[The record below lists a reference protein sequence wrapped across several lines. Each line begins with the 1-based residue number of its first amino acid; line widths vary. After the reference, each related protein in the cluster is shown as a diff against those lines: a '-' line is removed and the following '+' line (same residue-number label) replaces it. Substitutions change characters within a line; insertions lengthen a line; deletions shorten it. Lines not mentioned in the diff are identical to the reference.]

1 MTKNKFQ
8 DRKQLIATI
17 AIAVLATL
25 AATLLTRYL
34 TFLSYLENV
43 AADIRVAVLQPPM
56 PQSKDIAVVA
66 ITEETLAQFPY
77 RSPVDR
83 AFLSSLLKQLEARG
97 AKVIGLDV
105 LLDQPTESAKDV
117 LLAKTIRE
125 LKTPLLIS
133 YTNDP
138 EVVNEDQLD
147 YLNQFFPEPFR
158 GAANLATDPL
168 DGSVRWIFP
177 GETRPDT
184 PPSFARKA
192 VALMGLPM
200 PPAAQPEIIWRPGP
214 DAETPPFPIYPA
226 HAVAALPKEWF
237 TGKLL
242 LIGASLS
249 ITDRHRTPMAV
260 VFDDA
265 RGRMPGVVIQ
275 AHSISQ
281 LLESRG
287 AQRLSPA
294 LQALTSLAFAVLGV
308 IVGLS
313 RRSIAFTVT
322 AGVIV
327 LSALWLGG
335 ILGYRYGL
343 PLIPLIAPSLAIVL
357 SLWMMDM
364 LIGRAERRQREFVQG
379 AFSRYVS
386 PVVVEQLIADP
397 SALNVTGKRQEAS
410 FIFTDIA
417 GFTTL
422 SEKLPSDQLSDL
434 LNAYLDGAC
443 SIIQKHEGTVD
454 KFIGDAIMSVFN
466 APLPQPDHQERAVQ
480 CALEL
485 DRYAEQFREE
495 HNQRGIPLGVT
506 RIGVHSGV
514 ATIGNFGS
522 QSRMDFTA
530 LGDTVNTASR
540 TEGVNKYFGTR
551 ICCTEEVVL
560 GCPKLRFQPIG
571 KIVLKGKE
579 QPIAL
584 YRPVGDSPAAIQ
596 QLQDYLQAYRALESG
611 SPEAPQAFGDLERR
625 YPDDPLVN
633 FHAQRIRQGELST
646 LIVMEDK

>member
-1 MTKNKFQ
+1 MIKNKFQ
-8 DRKQLIATI
+8 DRRQIFAAI
-17 AIAVLATL
+17 AIAAIATL

-34 TFLSYLENV
+34 TFLAYLENV
-43 AADIRVAVLQPPM
+43 AADIRIAVLQPPM
-56 PQSKDIAVVA
+56 PQSKDIAVIA

-83 AFLSSLLKQLEARG
+83 AFLSGLLKQLEARG
-97 AKVIGLDV
+97 ARAIGLDV
-105 LLDQPTESAKDV
+105 LLDQPTESAKDR

-125 LKTPLLIS
+125 LKTPLFIS
-133 YTNDP
+133 YANDP
-138 EVVNEDQLD
+138 AVVNEEQLQ
-147 YLNQFFPEPFR
+147 YLNAFVPPTHR
-158 GAANLATDPL
+158 AAANLATDPL
-168 DGSVRWIFP
+168 DGSVRWIYP
-177 GETRPDT
+177 GETNPDT
-184 PPSFARKA
+184 PPSFSRKA
-192 VALMGLPM
+192 IASIGLPM
-200 PPAAQPEIIWRPGP
+200 PPAVQPEIIWRPGP

-226 HAVAALPKEWF
+226 HAVAALPPDWF

-249 ITDRHRTPMAV
+249 ITDRHRTPLAV
-260 VFDDA
+260 VFDDE
-265 RGRMPGVVIQ
+265 RGKMPGVVIQ

-281 LLESRG
+281 LLEGRG
-287 AQRLSPA
+287 TQRLSPA
-294 LQALTSLAFAVLGV
+294 LQTLTNLVFAILGV

-313 RRSIAFTVT
+313 RRSIAFSVA
-322 AGVIV
+322 AGVIA
-327 LSALWLGG
+327 LGLLWLGG
-335 ILGYRYGL
+335 ILGYRHGL

-443 SIIQKHEGTVD
+443 GIIQRYEGTVD
-454 KFIGDAIMSVFN
+454 KFIGDAIMAVFN
-466 APLPQPDHQERAVQ
+466 APLPQPDHRERAVR

-485 DRYAEQFREE
+485 DEYAEKFRKQL
-495 HNQRGIPLGVT
+495 NDRGVPLGIT
-506 RIGVHSGV
+506 RIGVHSGT

-522 QSRMDFTA
+522 QTRMDFTA
-530 LGDTVNTASR
+530 LGDTVNTAAR
-540 TEGVNKYFGTR
+540 TEGANKYFGTR
-551 ICCTEEVVL
+551 ICCTGEIVA
-560 GCPKLRFQPIG
+560 GCPNIPFQPIG

-579 QPIAL
+579 QSIAL
-584 YRPVGDSPAAIQ
+584 YRPMSTTPDADQ
-596 QLQDYLQAYRALESG
+596 QLQDYLKAYQALEAG
-611 SPEAPQAFGDLERR
+611 SPDAPEAFNELKRR
-625 YPDDPLVN
+625 YPNDPLVN
-633 FHAQRIRQGELST
+633 FHAERARQGELST